1 MKKFLSLLLALAMVC
16 SLLPMAALALDEDET
31 DLDFHDCQKDGHNY
45 VADYTEKPS
54 CEFGGY
60 TQYVC
65 TVCDDRYDEFWANPL
80 GHEFLGNYVLWSEP
94 TCDMDRAYADFCTRN
109 CGCVEMEWEE
119 GTALGH
125 EYVNGVCIR
134 CDAPAPEEHDCEKD
148 GHNYVA
154 DYVSEPECEW
164 VGSTWY
170 VCTYC
175 GDEYEDDFV
184 DALEHIFSEEPRVLQ
199 EATCTLDREVAYD
212 CLRDC
217 GNAEYVTEY
226 GTALGHDYVNGICS
240 RCDYPEHEH
249 AYVTEIFEGSCDSEG
264 YTLYTC
270 TICGDSYEDDFVFV
284 EHTFPEGIGEIA
296 QEATCTSGPV
306 YARECLVCGTVEY
319 DFYFEGA
326 LGHEYEWFRCIRCGR
341 DILGQYNPD
350 YCGHEATWTLENGV
364 LTILGTGPM
373 YNFDEWHVDDGHK
386 VPWADLE
393 YHTIVISDGITH
405 IGDNAFYGDNA
416 TSVSIPDSVTSIGYH
431 AFYMSS
437 MTKLELPSNLQKL
450 GEGAFMM
457 CQIEEV
463 TIPGSLKTIGQGAFS
478 MGSLKSVV
486 IEEGVEV
493 IGDYAFQMCNDLAS
507 VSIPESVSTIGRYAF
522 ADIGNL
528 HEITIPANVKKIG
541 FSAFSNAEGFG
552 RGLQKVTFCG
562 SAPVFEIGATGE
574 GVFSFQTVECYYPAG
589 DSSWDAVVDGIYLG
603 FEADVTWIPYGEAA
617 IAGDM
622 DGNGV
627 LDDKDVAQLLWHTL
641 FPASF
646 AISGNADFNGDG
658 QVDDADVAYLLWHT
672 LFPEA
677 FPL

>member
-16 SLLPMAALALDEDET
+16 SLLPTAVWALQEDET
-31 DLDFHDCQKDGHNY
+31 DLDFHDC
-45 VADYTEKPS
+45 A
-54 CEFGGY
+54 
-60 TQYVC
+60 
-65 TVCDDRYDEFWANPL
+65 R
-80 GHEFLGNYVLWSEP
+80 
-94 TCDMDRAYADFCTRN
+94 
-109 CGCVEMEWEE
+109 
-119 GTALGH
+119 
-125 EYVNGVCIR
+125 
-134 CDAPAPEEHDCEKD
+134 D

-184 DALEHIFSEEPRVLQ
+184 DALEHIFSEEPRIIQ

-249 AYVTEIFEGSCDSEG
+249 AYVTETFEGSCDSEG

-431 AFYMSS
+431 AFYTSS
-437 MTKLELPSNLQKL
+437 ITELELPSNLQKL

-478 MGSLKSVV
+478 MGSLQSVV

-603 FEADVTWIPYGEAA
+603 IEADVTWIPYGEAA

-641 FPASF
+641 FPA
-646 AISGNADFNGDG
+646 AYPISGNADFNGDG
-658 QVDDADVAYLLWHT
+658 RVDDGDVAYLLWHT